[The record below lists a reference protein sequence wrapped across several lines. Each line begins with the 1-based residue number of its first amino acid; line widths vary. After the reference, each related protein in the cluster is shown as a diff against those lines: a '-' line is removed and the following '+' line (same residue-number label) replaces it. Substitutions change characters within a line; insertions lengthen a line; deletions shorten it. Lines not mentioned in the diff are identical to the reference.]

1 MRSPQINKINV
12 FNSQLAL
19 FTFQEWIRDVEN
31 TCNLAKNCHK
41 ANVVVKPEKGKAVLW
56 YNHLVDNTTGWLGE
70 LDQYTFHG
78 GCDVKRGT
86 KWIANS
92 WISVGEDRERDILN
106 WIELSEYEEEKDNDT
121 STSDSNIDSPH
132 QEL

>member
-1 MRSPQINKINV
+1 L
-12 FNSQLAL
+12 LAL
-19 FTFQEWIRDVEN
+19 FTFQEWIRDAEN
-31 TCNLAKNCHK
+31 VCNLAKNCYK
-41 ANVVVKPEKGKAVLW
+41 ANVVVKPERGKAVLW
-56 YNHLVDNTTGWLGE
+56 YNHLVDNKTGWLGE

-92 WISVGEDRERDILN
+92 WISVGEDRERDLLN

>member
-1 MRSPQINKINV
+1 M
-12 FNSQLAL
+12 LAW
-19 FTFQEWIRDVEN
+19 FTFQEWNRDVEN
-31 TCNLAKNCHK
+31 VCNLAKNCYK

-78 GCDVKRGT
+78 GCDVKQGT

-92 WISVGEDRERDILN
+92 WISVGEDRDRDLLN
-106 WIELSEYEEEKDNDT
+106 WIELSEYEEEKSDDT